1 MNKKL
6 SGGQL
11 VIVPITRTGR
21 NYFPVNEYLD
31 RRYIKYIDYLSFLG
45 SLPDTT
51 DQPTNERENM
61 YLTLVNEFGNTEFVK
76 DQPLLR
82 FDYLFNFG
90 VRQTIGRKLSIRDC
104 YIDNQ
109 NENAIGKYAAFVF
122 WYDLEEYSRRN
133 TTKIT
138 CVDSIVIPITNIT
151 RYNLLPNSDRMA
163 GKRFRRIFFNLDGT
177 LSPNQDPLVG
187 QIAST
192 GIFLTLRKGSY
203 NVLQNIPIELFWQL
217 NVLERQEFANIIF
230 DFESSFIT
238 VGGAGITSNP
248 GLYIGKS
255 VMFNLEY
262 EN

>member
-11 VIVPITRTGR
+11 VVVPITRTGR

-45 SLPDTT
+45 GLPDTT
-51 DQPTNERENM
+51 AQPTSAREDM
-61 YLTLVNEFGNTEFVK
+61 YLTLANEFGNVEFVK
-76 DQPLLR
+76 NEPLLR
-82 FDYLFNFG
+82 FDYIFNFG

-104 YIDNQ
+104 YVDNQ
-109 NENAIGKYAAFVF
+109 NAGEIGKYAAFVF

-133 TTKIT
+133 ATNVT
-138 CVDSIVIPITNIT
+138 CVDSITIPIRNLT

-163 GKRFRRIFFNLDGT
+163 GKRFRRILFNLDGT
-177 LSPNQDPLVG
+177 LSPDQEPLVG

-192 GIFLTLRKGSY
+192 ALFLTLRKGSY

-238 VGGAGITSNP
+238 VGGAGDIDP
-248 GLYIGKS
+248 DLVLGKS
-255 VMFNLEY
+255 VMLNLEY
-262 EN
+262 ES